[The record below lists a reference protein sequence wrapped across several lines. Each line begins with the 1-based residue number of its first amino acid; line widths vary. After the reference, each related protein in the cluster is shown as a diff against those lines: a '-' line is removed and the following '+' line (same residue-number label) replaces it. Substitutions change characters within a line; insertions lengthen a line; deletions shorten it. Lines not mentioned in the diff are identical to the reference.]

1 LSNGNVIL
9 QRHAQPT
16 NDGRSTDSSKLN
28 TEIPLR
34 KEAGTLVVPVKINN
48 ALTLNFTVDSGAA
61 DVSIPADV
69 TAAPEYL
76 SFLKDYPGPSP

>member
-1 LSNGNVIL
+1 
-9 QRHAQPT
+9 
-16 NDGRSTDSSKLN
+16 
-28 TEIPLR
+28 
-34 KEAGTLVVPVKINN
+34 VPVKINN